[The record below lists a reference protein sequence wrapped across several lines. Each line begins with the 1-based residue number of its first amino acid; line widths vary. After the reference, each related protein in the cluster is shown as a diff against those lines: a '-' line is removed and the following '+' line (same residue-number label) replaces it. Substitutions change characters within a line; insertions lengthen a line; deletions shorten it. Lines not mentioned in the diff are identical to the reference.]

1 MSKVTST
8 AISLMIATMASKG
21 LGFFRE
27 LCLASSYGASSY
39 SDAYLIALNIPLVIF
54 SSIATAI
61 GTSYIPMFCDIRQK
75 SGEKEA
81 IRFSN
86 NLVNIVIIICA
97 MLAILGAI
105 FAKPLVKV
113 FAMGFEGET
122 LKLAVNFT
130 RILIFGIIFIGVN
143 DVLMPFLQIKENFIV
158 PGILGIPYNL
168 VIIVSIFLSIK
179 LGPNFLIYGTLIA
192 IISKVLFQIPF
203 AKKKGY
209 IYKPY
214 INLKDENLKKLILL
228 VAPVFI
234 GVAVNQVNG
243 LVDRTLASTLAEG
256 SISALN
262 YANKLNEF
270 VMGLFIVSI
279 TSVIYPMLSKLSAE
293 NNKEQF
299 TNAIVKSINSVVI
312 LVLPI
317 SVGAMVLATPI
328 VRLLFE
334 RGAFDER
341 ATQMT
346 AVALFFYSI
355 GIVGFGLRDI
365 ISRVFYS
372 IQDTKTPMINGA
384 IAMGLNIV
392 LNIILVRYMK
402 HAGLAFAT
410 SISAIICIVLLFRS
424 LKKKIGYFGQDKI
437 SVAFGK
443 SLISSII
450 MGIVVML
457 AYRFVSPLAAYG
469 FIGSI
474 IALSGSVVLGIIV
487 YGVCIIAFKVDE
499 VVYIIDLVK
508 QKLGKKVREKVS

>member
-1 MSKVTST
+1 
-8 AISLMIATMASKG
+8 
-21 LGFFRE
+21 
-27 LCLASSYGASSY
+27 
-39 SDAYLIALNIPLVIF
+39 
-54 SSIATAI
+54 
-61 GTSYIPMFCDIRQK
+61 
-75 SGEKEA
+75 
-81 IRFSN
+81 
-86 NLVNIVIIICA
+86 
-97 MLAILGAI
+97 
-105 FAKPLVKV
+105 
-113 FAMGFEGET
+113 
-122 LKLAVNFT
+122 
-130 RILIFGIIFIGVN
+130 
-143 DVLMPFLQIKENFIV
+143 
-158 PGILGIPYNL
+158 
-168 VIIVSIFLSIK
+168 
-179 LGPNFLIYGTLIA
+179 
-192 IISKVLFQIPF
+192 
-203 AKKKGY
+203 
-209 IYKPY
+209 
-214 INLKDENLKKLILL
+214 
-228 VAPVFI
+228 
-234 GVAVNQVNG
+234 
-243 LVDRTLASTLAEG
+243 
-256 SISALN
+256 
-262 YANKLNEF
+262 
-270 VMGLFIVSI
+270 
-279 TSVIYPMLSKLSAE
+279 
-293 NNKEQF
+293 
-299 TNAIVKSINSVVI
+299 
-312 LVLPI
+312 
-317 SVGAMVLATPI
+317 
-328 VRLLFE
+328 
-334 RGAFDER
+334 
-341 ATQMT
+341 MT

-365 ISRVFYS
+365 ISRVLYS